1 MKLLPVESA
10 KHEREFINMPAV
22 LYKTD
27 ANYIQPLDA
36 DIESVFDP
44 KQNKRLLQGQVMRW
58 LLYNSQNKLIGR
70 IAAYTGHKEFGKN
83 GEPVGGVGFFECIN
97 DQTAANM
104 LFDAA
109 KNWLQGFGME
119 GMDGPVNFGERDR
132 WWGLLIDGFLP
143 PAYCMNYNPPYYRQL
158 FENYGF
164 KVYFK
169 QYTFYRRIDDPVPE
183 KYRLRAEKV
192 LNDPLYAFGH
202 IHKKD
207 LAGYAMQFRKVYNE
221 AWAPIHKDFKP
232 MTEVQAQ
239 QLINSMKPII
249 DEKIMYFGYYK
260 KEPIA
265 FFICLPD
272 INPIVKL
279 LHGKFNLFAKLRF
292 WWHLKTGY
300 CNRMFGVVF
309 GVSPEHQQK
318 GVESAL
324 IMTASRVLQSEG
336 YKRYHDME
344 LTWIGDFNPKMVNI
358 ARGIGGK
365 LYKTH
370 ATYRKWFDETKP
382 VERHEIIGL

>member
-1 MKLLPVESA
+1 
-10 KHEREFINMPAV
+10 MPAA

-27 ANYIQPLDA
+27 ANYIQPLQA
-36 DIESVFDP
+36 DIEAVFDP
-44 KQNKRLLQGQVMRW
+44 KQNKRLLQAQVMRW
-58 LLYNSQNKLIGR
+58 LLYNSQNKPIGR
-70 IAAYTGHKEFGKN
+70 IAAFTGHNQFGKN
-83 GEPVGGVGFFECIN
+83 GEPVGAVGFFECIN

-143 PAYCMNYNPPYYRQL
+143 PTYCMNYNPPYYRQL

-183 KYRLRAEKV
+183 KYRLRAEKL

-202 IHKKD
+202 IDKKN
-207 LAGYAMQFRKVYNE
+207 LAGYAMQFRKIYNE
-221 AWAPIHKDFKP
+221 TWAPIHKDFKP
-232 MTEVQAQ
+232 LSETQAL

-249 DEKIMYFGYYK
+249 DEKIVYFGYYK
-260 KEPIA
+260 NEPIA
-265 FFICLPD
+265 FFICLPE
-272 INPIVKL
+272 INPIIKL
-279 LHGKFNLFAKLRF
+279 LHGKFNLLAKLRF

-324 IMTASRVLQSEG
+324 IMTASRVLQSGG

-382 VERHEIIGL
+382 VERHEIIGLGG